1 MTTIVKDGH
10 QECCCNRRSLFRR
23 TEVRVS
29 GFMFRVARE
38 NDPNTRNTELEFS
51 PLHTPL
57 DREGTDAMLDAE
69 RRWLS

>member
-1 MTTIVKDGH
+1 MSTMSASVAIADL
-10 QECCCNRRSLFRR
+10 LFRG

-29 GFMFRVARE
+29 GVMFRIARGS
-38 NDPNTRNTELEFS
+38 DPNTRNTELEFS
-51 PLHTPL
+51 PLHTSL

>member
-1 MTTIVKDGH
+1 MCALAAIA
-10 QECCCNRRSLFRR
+10 NLLFGG

-29 GFMFRVARE
+29 GFMFRIASG

-51 PLHTPL
+51 PLHMSL
-57 DREGTDAMLDAE
+57 DREGTAALLDAE